1 MRWEGV
7 TVTSQT
13 NSQRVGDYTDVLFSW
28 EHKYMQAE
36 YLFPDSSSERK
47 EVETASGNFVRR
59 KKKRDWINSFCMSN
73 LQLVIIN
80 LELVIVIHSVYH
92 WKEMLMCERSLMWEG
107 LRWQSTVSTSEG
119 GICEW

>member
-7 TVTSQT
+7 TITSQT

-59 KKKRDWINSFCMSN
+59 KKKRDWINSFCMSK
-73 LQLVIIN
+73 IIKKESQN
-80 LELVIVIHSVYH
+80 HTEADIFSDTKNRSIVNT
-92 WKEMLMCERSLMWEG
+92 KME
-107 LRWQSTVSTSEG
+107 
-119 GICEW
+119 